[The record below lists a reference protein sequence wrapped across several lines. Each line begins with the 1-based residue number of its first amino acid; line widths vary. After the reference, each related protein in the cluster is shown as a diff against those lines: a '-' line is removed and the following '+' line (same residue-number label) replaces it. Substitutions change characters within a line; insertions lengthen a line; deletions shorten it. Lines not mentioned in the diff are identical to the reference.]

1 MILMFKR
8 QMWNQY
14 HTLIIDMDWTHSS
27 SLCHQGIRYEILTD
41 CSSHSVPFQTQP
53 ELINTIRQSLRQQC
67 ANYGDVT
74 KVTIHDVSDQ
84 HIIFSHF

>member
-1 MILMFKR
+1 MFKR
-8 QMWNQY
+8 QMWNQC

-27 SLCHQGIRYEILTD
+27 LLVPSGHQGIRYGILSD

-53 ELINTIRQSLRQQC
+53 ELINSIRQSLRQQC

-84 HIIFSHF
+84 HINFSHF